1 MNTICTASQSK
12 ELVMIEERITYDYDF
27 PININIVELT
37 EDPLHYQHDVELVVV
52 LQGSIKLKIGTG
64 VYTLGQGSVFAVNAR
79 EVHAIY
85 ATEESNTVAR
95 ITFSNEYFSQRFP
108 LLSKSAFRTY
118 AENETDPR
126 FTRLRESV
134 FGILS
139 LYLRRGINYKQDC
152 IDECLELLDFM
163 NKSFNL
169 CAVNEDGLSVSPQHE
184 NLLILERMSRII
196 PFIYEHHAEKISL
209 DDLAENEHLST
220 YYLSHMIKTCTGL
233 NFRDFLCYARVEF
246 SEMYLLGSDMKIN
259 AIAKKVGFSTTAY
272 YEKFFERWYHHTP
285 AEHRVKYRHQVKGPQ
300 RTEKSK
306 PVNVN
311 TALSMVQQELSASH
325 QKVYG
330 LPVKQLKLFTKINAL
345 ERPLA
350 KLTNTIEMEISLD
363 DYRRLGFTLFGELKK
378 LGCKLIIIKHAEED
392 TESPE
397 LRRLQ
402 ELLEENGFTVNL
414 RKAYRGETSGGRSY
428 GLDSIANLV
437 HIFQRNVLSSQPMAV
452 KLMDGGADNVQLK
465 GDNGLMTTSG
475 IYKPAYYACLILQ
488 KMQGDLIAY
497 EKNYAAV
504 RIGGENP
511 SYIITAIN
519 YDSSILRLCT
529 SKASMHETRDK
540 LREFK
545 DELDVSMTLNNISGH
560 YSINK
565 YAFTNPDTIFD
576 FMARIGFPK
585 TYSSAIDFDLNYY
598 SIPKTDI
605 YTDNLDGQLHLNFQV
620 AGAGLE
626 MAIIQPLAE
635 SVEEE

>member
-1 MNTICTASQSK
+1 
-12 ELVMIEERITYDYDF
+12 MIEERITYDYDF
-27 PININIVELT
+27 PINIEIVELT
-37 EDPLHYQHDVELVVV
+37 EDPLHYQHDVELIVV

-64 VYTLGQGSVFAVNAR
+64 LYTLSQGSVFAVNAR
-79 EVHAIY
+79 EVHGIY
-85 ATEESNTVAR
+85 ETDESNTVAR

-209 DDLAENEHLST
+209 DDLAEKEHLST

-300 RTEKSK
+300 RAEKSK

-330 LPVKQLKLFTKINAL
+330 LPVKQLKLFTKMNAL

-350 KLTNTIEMEISLD
+350 KLSNVMEMEVSLD

-378 LGCKLIIIKHAEED
+378 LGCELIILKHAEED
-392 TESPE
+392 TDSPE
-397 LRRLQ
+397 LTRLQ

-414 RKAYRGETSGGRSY
+414 RKAYRGETNGGRSY

-437 HIFQRNVLSSQPMAV
+437 HIFQRNILSSQPMAV
-452 KLMDGGADNVQLK
+452 KLMDGGADNIQLK
-465 GDNGLMTTSG
+465 GDNGLMTASG
-475 IYKPAYYACLILQ
+475 IYKPSYYACLILQ

-504 RIGGENP
+504 RIGDEYP
-511 SYIITAIN
+511 SYIVTAIN

-540 LREFK
+540 LKEFK
-545 DELDVSMTLNNISGH
+545 DELDVSVTLNNISGH

-605 YTDNLDGQLHLNFQV
+605 YTDTADGQLHLNFQV

-635 SVEEE
+635 SADEE